1 MFFDTIFFIQF
12 AIYKGNKP
20 KMAPLSK
27 LEDYDTQPALGK
39 GMLDHDTNIGHSHT
53 GSE

>member
-20 KMAPLSK
+20 REFGDKPKTNSF
-27 LEDYDTQPALGK
+27 EVTDEGK
-39 GMLDHDTNIGHSHT
+39 GMLDVAPTKSDFSD
-53 GSE
+53 SR